1 MAADWSQAIIY
12 TFMPWLVLIRELP
25 WVQIIVQLLMVWLAV
40 VIFHRVGTNILA
52 RLAAPFPF
60 SRRLVRYGHRAG
72 ALVVF
77 LLASQIVLRGAPDLL
92 PGIDTLRHM
101 NALGTIGALTWLG
114 VRCVKAIADTI
125 IELNPVHAPDNLQA
139 RRIQTQ
145 TKVMARSVTVLIILV
160 GSGLALMTLPLF
172 RQVGTSLLASA
183 GVAGI
188 VVGFAAKPILGNLL
202 AGMQLAITQP
212 IRLED
217 VVIVEN
223 EWGWIEEI
231 TGTYVVVRIWDQRR
245 MIVPLQWF
253 IEHPFQNW
261 TRRTSDILGTV
272 FVWADY
278 RLPLSPVRKEAER
291 ICRNSPDWDG
301 RVCLIE
307 VTEASDRAMQMRV
320 LVSAL
325 DSPRAWNLRC
335 QVREGL
341 IHFIQRE
348 YPEYLPR
355 VRAEVGKDMGGG
367 IGTQDANN
375 EQAGWNQLP
384 VDANADSQ
392 NPVKPHQ

>member
-1 MAADWSQAIIY
+1 MTTDWSQTLFYAV
-12 TFMPWLVLIRELP
+12 MPWLVLIRELP
-25 WVQIIVQLLMVWLAV
+25 WVTVVLQLFMAWVAV
-40 VIFHRVGTNILA
+40 LIFHRVGTAILD

-72 ALVVF
+72 AAVVF
-77 LLASQIVLRGAPDLL
+77 FMVSQVILRSAPDAL
-92 PGIDTLRHM
+92 PGVEILRHL
-101 NALGTIGALTWLG
+101 NALALIGALTWLG
-114 VRCVKAIADTI
+114 VRCVKAIADSI
-125 IELNPVHAPDNLQA
+125 IELNPAHAPDNLQA

-145 TKVMARSVTVLIILV
+145 TRVMARILTVLIVMI

-188 VVGFAAKPILGNLL
+188 VVGLAAKPILGNLL
-202 AGMQLAITQP
+202 AGLQLAMTQP

-217 VVIVEN
+217 VVIVKG

-231 TGTYVVVRIWDQRR
+231 MSTYVVVRIWDQRR

-253 IEHPFQNW
+253 IENPFENW
-261 TRRTSDILGTV
+261 TRRTSNILGTV

-278 RLPLSPVRKEAER
+278 RLPVDPVRKEAER
-291 ICRNSPDWDG
+291 ICKNSPDWDG

-341 IHFIQRE
+341 IHFIQRD
-348 YPEYLPR
+348 YPEFLPR
-355 VRAEVGKDMGGG
+355 VRADVNERISEDGDEEVGRD
-367 IGTQDANN
+367 
-375 EQAGWNQLP
+375 EP
-384 VDANADSQ
+384 VGRLRSWL
-392 NPVKPHQ
+392 KKR

>member
-1 MAADWSQAIIY
+1 MIADWSQALFY
-12 TFMPWLVLIRELP
+12 ASVPWFVLLRELP
-25 WVQIIVQLLMVWLAV
+25 WIGVIVQLLMAWLAV
-40 VIFHRVGTNILA
+40 IVFHRVGTTILE
-52 RLAAPFPF
+52 RLAAPIPYT
-60 SRRLVRYGHRAG
+60 RWLVQYGHRAG

-77 LLASQIVLRGAPDLL
+77 LLLAQIILRAAPNTL
-92 PGIDTLRHM
+92 PGIEAIRHL
-101 NALGTIGALTWLG
+101 NAVGLISAFTWLG
-114 VRCVKAIADTI
+114 VRCVKAISDAI
-125 IELNPVHAPDNLQA
+125 IELNPAHVADNLQA

-145 TKVMARSVTVLIILV
+145 TRVMARSMIVLIVIV
-160 GSGLALMTLPLF
+160 GSGFALMTLPAF

-188 VVGFAAKPILGNLL
+188 VVGLAAKPILGNLL
-202 AGMQLAITQP
+202 AGMQIAITQP

-217 VVIVEN
+217 VVIVEK

-231 TGTYVVVRIWDQRR
+231 TGTYVVVRIWDDRR

-261 TRRTSDILGTV
+261 TRRTSHILGTIFIWV
-272 FVWADY
+272 DY
-278 RLPLSPVRKEAER
+278 RLPVDPCRKEAER

-307 VTEASDRAMQMRV
+307 VTEAGERAMQMRV
-320 LVSAL
+320 LISAT

-348 YPEYLPR
+348 YPDYLPQ
-355 VRAEVGKDMGGG
+355 VRTSEVSAGAQSDEVDM
-367 IGTQDANN
+367 
-375 EQAGWNQLP
+375 EQAERPGPSSLASP
-384 VDANADSQ
+384 RRGAL
-392 NPVKPHQ
+392 

>member
-1 MAADWSQAIIY
+1 MTTDWSQTFYYA
-12 TFMPWLVLIRELP
+12 FMPWLVLTREIP
-25 WVQIIVQLLMVWLAV
+25 WVPVIVQLFAAWVAV
-40 VIFHRVGTNILA
+40 VIFHRVGTSILD
-52 RLAAPFPF
+52 RLASPFPF

-72 ALVVF
+72 ALMVF
-77 LLASQIVLRGAPDLL
+77 LMLSQVILRTAPDSLDGIQVLRHL
-92 PGIDTLRHM
+92 
-101 NALGTIGALTWLG
+101 NALALISALTWLG
-114 VRCVKAIADTI
+114 TRCVKAVADTI
-125 IELNPVHAPDNLQA
+125 IELNPAHAADNLQA

-145 TKVMARSVTVLIILV
+145 TRVMSRIVTVLLILI

-183 GVAGI
+183 GVAGV
-188 VVGFAAKPILGNLL
+188 VVGLAAKPILGNLL

-217 VVIVEN
+217 VVIVKG

-231 TGTYVVVRIWDQRR
+231 TSTYVVVRIWDQRR
-245 MIVPLQWF
+245 MVVPLQWF
-253 IEHPFQNW
+253 IENPFENW
-261 TRRTSDILGTV
+261 TRRKSDILGTV
-272 FVWADY
+272 FIWADY
-278 RLPLSPVRKEAER
+278 RLPLDPVRKEAER
-291 ICRNSPDWDG
+291 ICKNSVDWDG

-341 IHFIQRE
+341 IHFIQRD

-355 VRAEVGKDMGGG
+355 VRADVTDLRSVGTDSGGEEVGLLRSWLK
-367 IGTQDANN
+367 
-375 EQAGWNQLP
+375 
-384 VDANADSQ
+384 
-392 NPVKPHQ
+392 KR

>member
-1 MAADWSQAIIY
+1 MTTDWSQTLFYAV
-12 TFMPWLVLIRELP
+12 MPWLVLIRELP
-25 WVQIIVQLLMVWLAV
+25 WVTVVLQLFMAWVAV
-40 VIFHRVGTNILA
+40 LIFHRVGTAILD

-72 ALVVF
+72 AAVVF
-77 LLASQIVLRGAPDLL
+77 FMVSQVILRSAPDAL
-92 PGIDTLRHM
+92 PGVEILRHL
-101 NALGTIGALTWLG
+101 NALALIGALTWLG
-114 VRCVKAIADTI
+114 VRCVKAIADSI
-125 IELNPVHAPDNLQA
+125 IELNPAHAPDNLQA

-145 TKVMARSVTVLIILV
+145 TRVMARILAVLIMMI

-188 VVGFAAKPILGNLL
+188 VVGLAAKPILGNLL
-202 AGMQLAITQP
+202 AGLQLAMTQP

-217 VVIVEN
+217 VVIVKG

-231 TGTYVVVRIWDQRR
+231 TSTYVVVRIWDQRR

-253 IEHPFQNW
+253 IENPFENW
-261 TRRTSDILGTV
+261 TRRTSNILGTV

-278 RLPLSPVRKEAER
+278 RLPVDPVRKEAER
-291 ICRNSPDWDG
+291 ICKNSPDWDG

-341 IHFIQRE
+341 IHFIQRD
-348 YPEYLPR
+348 YPEFLPR
-355 VRAEVGKDMGGG
+355 VRADVNARISEDGDKEVGRD
-367 IGTQDANN
+367 
-375 EQAGWNQLP
+375 EP
-384 VDANADSQ
+384 VGRLRSWL
-392 NPVKPHQ
+392 KKR

>member
-1 MAADWSQAIIY
+1 MTSDWSQALFY
-12 TFMPWLVLIRELP
+12 AAMPWFVLLREWP
-25 WVQIIVQLLMVWLAV
+25 WMGVIVQILMAGFAVIV
-40 VIFHRVGTNILA
+40 FHRAGTTVLE
-52 RLAAPFPF
+52 RLAAPIPY
-60 SRRLVRYGHRAG
+60 SRRLVQYGHRAG

-77 LLASQIVLRGAPDLL
+77 LLLTQIILRAAPNTL
-92 PGIDTLRHM
+92 PGIEVVRHL
-101 NALGTIGALTWLG
+101 NAVGLISALTWLG
-114 VRCVKAIADTI
+114 VRCVKAIADAI
-125 IELNPVHAPDNLQA
+125 IELNPAHAADNLQA

-145 TKVMARSVTVLIILV
+145 TRVMARSMIVLIVIV
-160 GSGLALMTLPLF
+160 GSGLALMTLPVF

-188 VVGFAAKPILGNLL
+188 VVGLAAKPILGNLL
-202 AGMQLAITQP
+202 AGMQIAITQP

-217 VVIVEN
+217 VVIVEK

-231 TGTYVVVRIWDQRR
+231 TGTYVVVRIWDDRR

-261 TRRTSDILGTV
+261 TRRTSHILGTI
-272 FVWADY
+272 FIWADY
-278 RLPLSPVRKEAER
+278 RLPVDPCRKEAER

-307 VTEASDRAMQMRV
+307 VTEAGERAMQMRV
-320 LVSAL
+320 LISAT

-348 YPEYLPR
+348 YPDYLPQ
-355 VRAEVGKDMGGG
+355 VRTSEVSAGVQSDEAAA
-367 IGTQDANN
+367 I
-375 EQAGWNQLP
+375 EQAERPGPSSL
-384 VDANADSQ
+384 V
-392 NPVKPHQ
+392 NPRRGAL